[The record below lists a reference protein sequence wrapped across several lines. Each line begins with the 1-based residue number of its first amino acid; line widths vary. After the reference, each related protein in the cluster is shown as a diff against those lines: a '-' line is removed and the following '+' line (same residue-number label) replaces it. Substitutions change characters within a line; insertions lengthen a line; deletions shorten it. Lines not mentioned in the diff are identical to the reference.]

1 MDRIALLNKQEHQI
15 KAEIHELLKQ
25 NEQVKAIVKRICSVI
40 GIGVLTAAT
49 TLAETNGFD
58 LIRNKRQ
65 LASYAGFD
73 IIDKQSGT
81 SIKGKSRIS
90 KKGNKY
96 LRKAMHMPALTAIR
110 HDERFKA
117 IYARLIAKHGIK
129 MKAAVAVQRK
139 LLELMYTLYKNNTT
153 YDRNYLNK
161 KIESN
166 ETPLPIQAGI

>member
-25 NEQVKAIVKRICSVI
+25 NQQVKAIVKRICSVI

-96 LRKAMHMPALTAIR
+96 LRKAMHMP
-110 HDERFKA
+110 
-117 IYARLIAKHGIK
+117 
-129 MKAAVAVQRK
+129 
-139 LLELMYTLYKNNTT
+139 
-153 YDRNYLNK
+153 
-161 KIESN
+161 
-166 ETPLPIQAGI
+166 P